1 MEGVCVLWVGRRKE
15 VGGDMSHISVP
26 QEDHVSTK
34 SMACHRLR
42 AWSSL
47 TQGPVQG

>member
-1 MEGVCVLWVGRRKE
+1 MLWIERWKE
-15 VGGDMSHISVP
+15 VGGGMSHISVP

-34 SMACHRLR
+34 SMACHPLR
-42 AWSSL
+42 AWISP